1 MKAQIQ
7 EQKPEFTEDGLEII
21 HSRVEYRHGPVI
33 VAEAIDFESREDT
46 EEGAPFVP
54 TGIGR
59 TYKAA
64 YEGLIADFETHDM
77 ELRVIE

>member
-1 MKAQIQ
+1 MKAKT
-7 EQKPEFTEDGLEII
+7 QKQPEFTEDGLEII
-21 HSRVEYRHGPVI
+21 YSRVGYHNGPMI